1 MEDNLKKILHSYN
14 LLDDYFIDQDSTT
27 TTGEINASPIDDA
40 VFIGRYKDIYGQKKL
55 METAID
61 KIYKGYNAA
70 YDKGAYKAQFDIYPM
85 RDFDEH
91 MASLGAK
98 RTDDGIDFIGVGTP
112 IDWIKKTKDEIA
124 LRLKERQKIEDEKKI
139 DEEIAKKNAAT
150 DVVENTN
157 VAADLT
163 KLKEYLKTTDAFKDK
178 LKDNTSDGEL
188 TELVAKLYKG
198 ESSKDIPLTSV
209 QRMEVQKWITTNL
222 KKITASPEETK
233 MEAEKIRNKNKEAGE
248 YNKNSRETIDEYL
261 KKIQENKDAV
271 AKDETDSKE
280 DRRLLDE
287 NQKLENLI
295 KAAESGRSNIIKGIK
310 ITEKQLKDI
319 NNTIGSDFERQMTKY
334 DGFTTIG
341 PFCKEKRDYFINVF
355 RPSISHFD
363 TEFRGSIPTKVKV
376 KDEGNEI
383 ENFIAKKGGI
393 PEEPKLDPSLDPTTG
408 AIINSKGFDNKTK
421 KGLDV
426 LNKYGM
432 ADMTKGNRQINELGD
447 DLNEFLYYVENLIDG
462 LFVQDLE
469 TRLNNS
475 QENYMK
481 ILSLKILIAELP
493 PNRVEAYNKNRVKDS
508 LKLNDSPTANKLREL
523 YAQLLRLYDQNLKD
537 FNDYFHGTVPVFYK
551 DMYYRLKQITGGPLF

>member
-248 YNKNSRETIDEYL
+248 LNKNSRETVDGYL
-261 KKIQENKDAV
+261 KKIQENKDAI

-363 TEFRGSIPTKVKV
+363 TEFRESIPTKVKV

-383 ENFIAKKGGI
+383 ENFIAKKGGLA
-393 PEEPKLDPSLDPTTG
+393 EEPQSE
-408 AIINSKGFDNKTK
+408 INTEQSAATQTIDNKTR
-421 KGLDV
+421 KGVKQLRDTG
-426 LNKYGM
+426 N
-432 ADMTKGNRQINELGD
+432 ADMVNDPTML
-447 DLNEFLYYVENLIDG
+447 
-462 LFVQDLE
+462 
-469 TRLNNS
+469 TLNNYLNDYLHFIMNMREAFKYYYKDELLNPEIKEFYDKFFLTEYNLDMPKIYM
-475 QENYMK
+475 EN
-481 ILSLKILIAELP
+481 IQ
-493 PNRVEAYNKNRVKDS
+493 KNS
-508 LKLNDSPTANKLREL
+508 LKLNKSTTTGNKIAFIIDMMYTIYQKNL
-523 YAQLLRLYDQNLKD
+523 QLFNKHFESGAYLVALSYDNYHWILKKA
-537 FNDYFHGTVPVFYK
+537 G
-551 DMYYRLKQITGGPLF
+551 LF

>member
-248 YNKNSRETIDEYL
+248 LNKNSRETIDGYL
-261 KKIQENKDAV
+261 KKIQENKDAI

-363 TEFRGSIPTKVKV
+363 TEFRESIPTKVKV

-383 ENFIAKKGGI
+383 ENFIAKKGGLA
-393 PEEPKLDPSLDPTTG
+393 EEPVGTDSSGPP
-408 AIINSKGFDNKTK
+408 INNSTAFDNKTITGTNILK
-421 KGLDV
+421 
-426 LNKYGM
+426 KYGM
-432 ADMTKGNRQINELGD
+432 ADMVKDPTMLTLSNHLNDYLHYIMNMREAFVYYYKNQNQLLNPEIKEIYDKFIKGRY
-447 DLNEFLYYVENLIDG
+447 DLDMPNY
-462 LFVQDLE
+462 
-469 TRLNNS
+469 
-475 QENYMK
+475 YMK
-481 ILSLKILIAELP
+481 NTE
-493 PNRVEAYNKNRVKDS
+493 KNS
-508 LKLNDSPTANKLREL
+508 LKLNKSTNNGNEITFVIDIMYTIYQKNLQLFNKHFESGAYLVAL
-523 YAQLLRLYDQNLKD
+523 SYDNYHWILKKA
-537 FNDYFHGTVPVFYK
+537 G
-551 DMYYRLKQITGGPLF
+551 LF